1 MTPDIILI
9 FIILFIVLV
18 LFLTGWIRM
27 DLVALLLVVILSVS
41 GLITPEQALSGFSN
55 PAVITVWAMFILSAS
70 LYQTG
75 VARIIGR
82 QLLYITGY
90 SDRRMITIVM
100 LSSGLLSTIINNIG
114 VAALMLP
121 VVMDLA
127 RSSGKSPAKLL
138 IPLAF
143 GCHLGGL
150 TTLIGTPPNLLISFG
165 LENEGYEPFSM
176 FDFAPLG
183 FSAMAGGILFVALAG
198 ARLLPQI
205 KGKKKDTD
213 TTSDKKYSDS
223 YALEE
228 RTFIMKIKP
237 SSTLV
242 GKTLKQSRLRAAL
255 GINVLSIKRG
265 NETLLAPQ
273 PNSIIEANDKLFVLG
288 RMDSIKTLQRWKILK
303 QTPGNKVIRDMI
315 RNNPLNIY
323 EATLHE
329 KSSFINKH
337 LIDFDFPYRLDIN
350 VLSIR
355 NDNSIKRSLLGEH
368 RFRQGDIML
377 LQGRPEQINILK
389 EEENIA
395 DFRKVTSD
403 ELLYRYKLDE
413 VLFVMQLPAD
423 TELFDKETA
432 ESQIGT
438 TFGLT
443 VLGVINDDN
452 SLYLPQSYERFVA
465 GSKILFKGNR
475 KDLVLVKGLEDIE
488 MLDQEESDIL
498 DLESDDI
505 QLAEA
510 VLAPRS
516 SLEGHTLREM
526 NFREKYGV
534 NVLAIW
540 REGRSF
546 RTNLHNIPL
555 KFGEALLLY
564 GKRETIQMLGKES
577 ELILLTQ
584 IPQERI
590 KKRKALTSV
599 LIMAGTLIPVI
610 LGYLPIAIAALMAIV
625 LMVLTSCIKMEE
637 AYKSIEWRSVFLIA
651 GMLPLGIAIENTGAA
666 KVMADA
672 VVSLVGP
679 FGPMGLVAGLYLLTS
694 FSTLAI
700 PPAALVVVM
709 SPIAVTI
716 AEQFSISPEPL
727 MMAVAIAAAGTFLS
741 PVSHAANLLI
751 MGPGGYN
758 FMDFFRIG
766 LPLSLIILAIIMV
779 LMPFVF
785 PF

>member
-9 FIILFIVLV
+9 FLILFVVLV
-18 LFLTGWIRM
+18 LFLTGWMRM
-27 DLVALLLVVILSVS
+27 DIVALLLLVVLSIT
-41 GLITPEQALSGFSN
+41 GLITPDQALSGFSN
-55 PAVITVWAMFILSAS
+55 PAVITVWAMFILSAA

-75 VARIIGR
+75 VARIIGK
-82 QLLYITGY
+82 QMLYLTGY
-90 SDRRMITIVM
+90 GDRRMITVVM

-127 RSSGKSPAKLL
+127 RSTGKSPAKLL

-150 TTLIGTPPNLLISFG
+150 TTLIGTPPNLLISFA
-165 LENEGYEPFSM
+165 LESEGYQPFTM
-176 FDFAPLG
+176 FDFSPLG
-183 FSAMAGGILFVALAG
+183 FSAMAGGIFFIAMAG
-198 ARLLPQI
+198 RKLLPLK
-205 KGKKKDTD
+205 KGEKTGNKKK
-213 TTSDKKYSDS
+213 SDKAYSDS

-237 SSTLV
+237 SSALV

-255 GINVLSIKRG
+255 GLNVLSIKRG
-265 NETLLAPQ
+265 KETLLAPQ
-273 PNSIIEANDKLFVLG
+273 PNNIIEANDKLFVLG
-288 RMDSIKTLQRWKILK
+288 RMDSIKTMQRWKIRK
-303 QTPGNKVIRDMI
+303 QAQGNKDIKALL
-315 RNNPLNIY
+315 RNNPLQIY
-323 EATLHE
+323 EAKLSE
-329 KSSFINKH
+329 KSPLINKH

-350 VLSIR
+350 LLAVR
-355 NDNSIKRSLLGEH
+355 NGSKIKRSLLGEH
-368 RFRQGDIML
+368 RFVQDDIML

-389 EEENIA
+389 EEGSIEG
-395 DFRKVTSD
+395 FRKVNAD
-403 ELLYRYKLDE
+403 ELLMRYNLDE

-438 TFGLT
+438 TFGLS
-443 VLGVINDDN
+443 VLAVIKEDG
-452 SLYLPQSYERFVA
+452 SLHIPQSYERFEA

-488 MLDQEESDIL
+488 LMDQEESDIQ

-516 SLEGHTLREM
+516 SLEGNTLREM

-564 GKRETIQMLGKES
+564 GKRETIQRLGKES

-584 IPQERI
+584 IPQDRI

-599 LIMAGTLIPVI
+599 LIMSGMLTPVV
-610 LGYLPIAIAALMAIV
+610 LGYIPIAIAAV
-625 LMVLTSCIKMEE
+625 LAVVMMVLTSCIKMEE

-666 KVMADA
+666 NIMADG
-672 VVSLVGP
+672 VVSIVGR

-700 PPAALVVVM
+700 PPPALVVVM
-709 SPIAVTI
+709 SPIAITI

-727 MMAVAIAAAGTFLS
+727 MMSVAIAAAGTFLS
-741 PVSHAANLLI
+741 PVSHAANLLV
-751 MGPGGYN
+751 MGPGGYR
-758 FMDFFRIG
+758 FMDFFKIG